1 MTDYLLVECIIN
13 NLVQDGV
20 ITQPGAWKKTA
31 IGTQFYYADF
41 FHAETQ
47 NLITFRISIING
59 NHVISVTA
67 FVNHANYFRID
78 PVRILDECKL

>member
-1 MTDYLLVECIIN
+1 MTDYLLAECIIN

-20 ITQPGAWKKTA
+20 ITQPERWKKTV

-41 FHAETQ
+41 FHAET
-47 NLITFRISIING
+47 NKLITFRISIIKG

-67 FVNHANYFRID
+67 FVNHANYLNINQT
-78 PVRILDECKL
+78 RILDECKL